1 MKVAAVA
8 VAVAVA
14 AAVVDVVVDD
24 EVEVVVFWNDLAVT
38 RLRTGEWSR
47 PPAMIQAEGKTAN

>member
-1 MKVAAVA
+1 MAAVAVVVVAAVA
-8 VAVAVA
+8 AV
-14 AAVVDVVVDD
+14 VVVDEEVD
-24 EVEVVVFWNDLAVT
+24 EVVFWNDLAVT

>member
-1 MKVAAVA
+1 MTVAAVA
-8 VAVAVA
+8 VVVA
-14 AAVVDVVVDD
+14 AAVAAVVVDD

>member
-1 MKVAAVA
+1 MAAVA

-14 AAVVDVVVDD
+14 DVVAAAVVVDD
-24 EVEVVVFWNDLAVT
+24 EEVEVVVFWNDLTVT

>member
-1 MKVAAVA
+1 MAAIAVA
-8 VAVAVA
+8 DVVA
-14 AAVVDVVVDD
+14 AAVVVVDE
-24 EVEVVVFWNDLAVT
+24 EVEVVVFWNDLTVT

>member
-1 MKVAAVA
+1 MAAIAVA
-8 VAVAVA
+8 DVVA
-14 AAVVDVVVDD
+14 AAVVVVDE
-24 EVEVVVFWNDLAVT
+24 EVEVVVFWNDLGVT

>member
-1 MKVAAVA
+1 MTVAAVA

-14 AAVVDVVVDD
+14 AAVVDE
-24 EVEVVVFWNDLAVT
+24 EVEVVVFWNDLTVT

>member
-1 MKVAAVA
+1 MAAVA
-8 VAVAVA
+8 VAVAA
-14 AAVVDVVVDD
+14 VVVDE
-24 EVEVVVFWNDLAVT
+24 EVEEVGFWNDLTVT

>member
-1 MKVAAVA
+1 MTVAAVA
-8 VAVAVA
+8 VVVA
-14 AAVVDVVVDD
+14 AAVAAVVVVDEEVD
-24 EVEVVVFWNDLAVT
+24 EVVFWNDLAVT